1 MDINNLKHVVGS
13 AETDKPAIIRFF
25 GSVDCWSARDFND
38 EFLWL
43 QEAVKPSKI
52 VVLINSEGGSVIQGM
67 SIFSVIQSCPIEVDC
82 VIEGIAASMG
92 SVIWAAG
99 DNLYMHDYSLLMIHN
114 PFSYD
119 ADATDPD
126 TKQTVDAF
134 KSQLETIYR
143 KRFGMSKEQV
153 QKIMDGEED
162 VDGTFFTSQQAVKAG
177 FIDASHVIKTSK
189 AVRDK
194 VSNQID
200 GVADAPSLRN
210 IMLSVAAEI
219 DENKLLEE
227 VVAIHNQTDNSNFQ
241 DPKTMKE
248 NNETLNFD
256 TVSAQLGISKDAQMT
271 EVTARIAA
279 LIKSEADLKA
289 LQAKN
294 ADLEIKFNGKE
305 AELTNVKSELEQVK
319 ASLKQ
324 YQDAETA
331 AREAE
336 ITAVIDDAVKAGK
349 IDESAKETWNKMAHT
364 NFDLVKDTL
373 ASIQGRDNI
382 VQQIANDPNNVKDA
396 EGAMKTAEEKM
407 AEQVK
412 TVVGDFKLKKF

>member
-1 MDINNLKHVVGS
+1 MDINNLKHVVGK
-13 AETDKPAIIRFF
+13 AENDQPAIIRFF
-25 GSVDCWSARDFND
+25 GSVDCCSVQEFND

-43 QEAVKPSKI
+43 QDVVKPSKI
-52 VVLINSEGGSVIQGM
+52 VVMINSEGGSVIQGM
-67 SIFSVIQSCPIEVDC
+67 SVFSIIQSCPIEVDC

-99 DNLYMHDYSLLMIHN
+99 DNLFMHDYSLLMIHN
-114 PFSYD
+114 PFNYGD
-119 ADATDPD
+119 PEDPD
-126 TKQTVDAF
+126 TKQVIDAF
-134 KSQLETIYR
+134 KSQIATIYR

-162 VDGTFFTSQQAVKAG
+162 VDGTFFTAQEAVKAG

-189 AVRDK
+189 AIRDK
-194 VSNQID
+194 VTNQID

-227 VVAIHNQTDNSNFQ
+227 VVAIHKQTDNSNFQ
-241 DPKTMKE
+241 DLKTMKE

-256 TVSAQLGISKDAQMT
+256 TVSAQLGISKDAQMA

-279 LIKSEADLKA
+279 LIKSEADLKD

-305 AELTNVKSELEQVK
+305 AELSNVKSELEEVK

-324 YQDAETA
+324 YQDAEAA

-373 ASIQGRDNI
+373 ASIQGRDDI
-382 VQQIANDPNNVKDA
+382 VAQIAKDPANVENGK
-396 EGAMKTAEEKM
+396 KTLQTAEEKM

-412 TVVGDFKLKKF
+412 AVVGDFQLKKF

>member
-1 MDINNLKHVVGS
+1 MDINNLKHVVGK
-13 AETDKPAIIRFF
+13 AEASQPAIIRFF
-25 GSVDCWSARDFND
+25 GPVDCCSVQEFND

-43 QEAVKPSKI
+43 QDYVKPSKI
-52 VVLINSEGGSVIQGM
+52 VVMINSEGGSVIQGM
-67 SIFSVIQSCPIEVDC
+67 STFSIIHSCPIETDC

-99 DNLYMHDYSLLMIHN
+99 DNLFMHDYSLLMIHN
-114 PFSYD
+114 PFNYGD
-119 ADATDPD
+119 PDDPD
-126 TKQTVDAF
+126 TQQTINAF
-134 KSQLETIYR
+134 RSQLETIYR

-153 QKIMDGEED
+153 QKIMDGEEN
-162 VDGTFFTSQQAVKAG
+162 VDGTFFTAQEAVKAG
-177 FIDASHVIKTSK
+177 FIDNSHVIKTSK
-189 AVRDK
+189 TVRDK

-200 GVADAPSLRN
+200 GVADAPSLRS

-227 VVAIHNQTDNSNFQ
+227 VAAIHNQTDNSNFQ

-279 LIKSEADLKA
+279 LIKSEADLKE

-305 AELTNVKSELEQVK
+305 AELANVKNELEEVK
-319 ASLKQ
+319 ASLKK
-324 YQDAETA
+324 YQDAEEA

-412 TVVGDFKLKKF
+412 SVVGDFQLKKF

>member
-1 MDINNLKHVVGS
+1 MDINNLKHVVGK
-13 AETDKPAIIRFF
+13 AENDQPAIIRFF
-25 GSVDCWSARDFND
+25 GSVDCCSVQEFND

-43 QEAVKPSKI
+43 QDVVKPSKI
-52 VVLINSEGGSVIQGM
+52 VVMINSEGGSVIQGM
-67 SIFSVIQSCPIEVDC
+67 SVFSIIQSCPIEVDC

-99 DNLYMHDYSLLMIHN
+99 DNLFMHDYSLLMIHN
-114 PFSYD
+114 PFNYGD
-119 ADATDPD
+119 PEDPD
-126 TKQTVDAF
+126 TKQVIDAF
-134 KSQLETIYR
+134 KSQIATIYR

-162 VDGTFFTSQQAVKAG
+162 VDGTFFTAQEAVKAG

-189 AVRDK
+189 AIRDK
-194 VSNQID
+194 VTNQID

-227 VVAIHNQTDNSNFQ
+227 VAAIHNQIDNSNFQ
-241 DPKTMKE
+241 DLKTMKE

-256 TVSAQLGISKDAQMT
+256 TVSAQLGISKDAQMA

-279 LIKSEADLKA
+279 LIKSEADLKE

-305 AELTNVKSELEQVK
+305 AELTNVKSELEEVK

-324 YQDAETA
+324 YQDAEAA

-373 ASIQGRDNI
+373 ASIQGRDDI
-382 VQQIANDPNNVKDA
+382 VAQIAKDPANVENGK
-396 EGAMKTAEEKM
+396 KTLQTAEEKM

-412 TVVGDFKLKKF
+412 AVVGDFQLKKF